1 MWRQLPKDRLWN
13 QVMRDYRAG
22 LADPKVC
29 LAEPKPGTVG
39 SRSPAMTDYS
49 AAVNAPER
57 LLWRNRRFQPKSA
70 FSRFPPVYKT
80 SLERQLR
87 AESRPTTSPLD
98 EPESERKPTFHCEF
112 RSRLHC
118 SPAS

>member
-57 LLWRNRRFQPKSA
+57 LLVAQPTLSAEVRFLSLSA
-70 FSRFPPVYKT
+70 
-80 SLERQLR
+80 
-87 AESRPTTSPLD
+87 
-98 EPESERKPTFHCEF
+98 
-112 RSRLHC
+112 RL
-118 SPAS
+118 